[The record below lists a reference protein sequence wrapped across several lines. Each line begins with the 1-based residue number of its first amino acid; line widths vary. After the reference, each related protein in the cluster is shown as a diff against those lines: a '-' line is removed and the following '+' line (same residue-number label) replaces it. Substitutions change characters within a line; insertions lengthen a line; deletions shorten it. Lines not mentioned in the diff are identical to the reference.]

1 MLPYGVMMNFP
12 DAVGADSISARA
24 ILRCRKFPRANNVR
38 PYTIRNA
45 RHAQNLLIYERPK
58 MWYNMSNTKPYT

>member
-24 ILRCRKFPRANNVR
+24 ILRCRKFSRANNVR
-38 PYTIRNA
+38 PYTA
-45 RHAQNLLIYERPK
+45 TPA
-58 MWYNMSNTKPYT
+58 